1 MCAIDNII
9 EEEYEVSLSDLIAEA
24 LESSYLENYEYFMDN
39 NNSRRSNYYT
49 YKLAIKKLKKYS
61 KANEL
66 SRFLVALGYAS
77 TIVDSAY
84 EIVEQ
89 LNALKNNDDKDNGIK
104 QTWIFAHPDNKK
116 MTGPYPRFRIMLYD
130 VHYRILLNHFS
141 HKIDLITNTENKFVY
156 GVKVL
161 SDEKQQ
167 FFYEW
172 HVSKGNE
179 ENCTN
184 CWFTTAVSMPLD
196 QGNSI

>member
-1 MCAIDNII
+1 M
-9 EEEYEVSLSDLIAEA
+9 
-24 LESSYLENYEYFMDN
+24 
-39 NNSRRSNYYT
+39 
-49 YKLAIKKLKKYS
+49 YK
-61 KANEL
+61 
-66 SRFLVALGYAS
+66 R
-77 TIVDSAY
+77 
-84 EIVEQ
+84 Q
-89 LNALKNNDDKDNGIK
+89 KDNGIK

-161 SDEKQQ
+161 TDEKQQ